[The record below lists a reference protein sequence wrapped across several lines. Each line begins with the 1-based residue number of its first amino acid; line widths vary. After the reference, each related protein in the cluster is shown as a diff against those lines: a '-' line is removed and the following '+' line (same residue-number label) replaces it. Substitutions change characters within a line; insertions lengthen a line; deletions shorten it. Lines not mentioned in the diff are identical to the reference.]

1 MRSCLLCKTA
11 DLWFYDSRKGGFRLN
26 DFNTLKKAAR
36 KSDPDL
42 PAYKL
47 AVIGNCAT
55 QHIATAIKGEAFL
68 RGLSI
73 DVFDADYDQIDAQTM
88 DGGSKLYSFAPN
100 AVLLVMCTEKL
111 YEGFCSTP
119 VEKRPSFADDTIA
132 RIRMYWT
139 LISEK
144 LQTSI
149 LQFSFAYLN
158 DGSMGNYAL
167 REPCSFSYQL
177 SRLNFLLGQSAAEHK
192 GVYLVDINAIQSRLG
207 TSHFKDDK
215 LYYVAKMPFSLE
227 ALPHL
232 AEQTV
237 NMITALRGSIKK
249 CVIVDLDNTL
259 WGGVI
264 GDDGLDGIEIGEL
277 GTGHAFSEFQL
288 YLKELK
294 KRGIILAVCS
304 KNNEDTAKLPFE
316 KHPEMVLRL
325 DDFALFVANWQD
337 KASNIRFIQ
346 QTLNIG
352 MDSIVFLDDNPF
364 ERGVVR
370 SLIPDIT
377 VPELPDDPALY
388 LSYIRSLDLFET
400 ASFSS
405 ADADRTEQYRQ
416 EADRSALVAKFTSYD
431 EYLLALEMS
440 AQAAPFDKF
449 HYPRIAQL
457 TQRSNQFNLRT
468 VRYTESEIESVANDD
483 NHITRYYCLHDKY
496 GDYGLISVVIMD
508 KREDSSLFISE
519 WLMSCRVLKRGM
531 EEFIVNDI
539 IRTASQCGCTK
550 VIGEYI
556 PSPKN
561 AMVADLYERMGFE
574 KCGGY
579 YIADVSTYK
588 MHKTNITEESK

>member
-1 MRSCLLCKTA
+1 M
-11 DLWFYDSRKGGFRLN
+11 N
-26 DFNTLKKAAR
+26 DFNALKKAA
-36 KSDPDL
+36 KNVDSSFPS
-42 PAYKL
+42 YKL
-47 AVIGNCAT
+47 AILGDCAT
-55 QHIATAIKGEAFL
+55 QHIAKALKGDAAL
-68 RGLSI
+68 RKLNLNI
-73 DVFDADYDQIDAQTM
+73 FDSDYNQLQAQTM
-88 DGGSKLYSFAPN
+88 DADSELYAFAPD
-100 AVLLVMCTEKL
+100 AVLIVMCTEKL
-111 YEGFCSTP
+111 YEAFCSTP
-119 VEKRPSFADDTIA
+119 AEQRPKFAEDTLA
-132 RIRMYWT
+132 RISMYWE
-139 LISEK
+139 LISQHLK
-144 LQTSI
+144 TNI
-149 LQFSFAYLN
+149 LQFNFAYIN
-158 DGSMGNYAL
+158 DGCMGSYAL
-167 REPCSFSYQL
+167 REPSSFAYQL
-177 SRLNFLLGQSAAEHK
+177 AKLNYLLNQSAAEK
-192 GVYLVDINAIQSRLG
+192 KNIFPVDINAIQSFMG
-207 TSHFKDDK
+207 SASFKDDK

-227 ALPHL
+227 ALPYI
-232 AEQTV
+232 AARTV
-237 NMITALRGSIKK
+237 DVIKTLRGAIKK
-249 CVIVDLDNTL
+249 CVILDLDNTL

-277 GTGHAFSEFQL
+277 GTGHAFSEFQM

-316 KHPEMVLRL
+316 KHPEMVLHL
-325 DDFALFVANWQD
+325 DDFAIFVANWQD
-337 KASNIRFIQ
+337 KASNINFIQ

-352 MDSIVFLDDNPF
+352 MDSIVFFDDNPF

-377 VPELPDDPALY
+377 VPELPEDPALY
-388 LSYIRSLDLFET
+388 LSYIRSLNLFET

-416 EADRSALVAKFTSYD
+416 EADRTTLIAKFTSYD
-431 EYLLALEMS
+431 EYLKALEMH

-468 VRYTESEIESVANDD
+468 VRYTESEIEAVANDD
-483 NHITRYYCLHDKY
+483 NHITRYYCLNDKY

-508 KREDSSLFISE
+508 KRDKDTLFVSE

-531 EEFIVNDI
+531 EEFITNDI
-539 IRTASQCGCTK
+539 IRTAQANGCSK

-556 PSPKN
+556 PTPKN

-574 KCGGY
+574 KRDGY

-588 MHKTNITEESK
+588 MHNTNISEEEK

>member
-36 KSDPDL
+36 KSDPGL

-88 DGGSKLYSFAPN
+88 DGGSELYSFAPN

-119 VEKRPSFADDTIA
+119 VEKHPSFADDTIA

-192 GVYLVDINAIQSRLG
+192 GVYLVDINAIQGRLG
-207 TSHFKDDK
+207 TSLFKDDK

-294 KRGIILAVCS
+294 RRGIILAVCS

-325 DDFALFVANWQD
+325 EDFALFVANWQD

-431 EYLLALEMS
+431 EYLRALEMS

>member
-1 MRSCLLCKTA
+1 M
-11 DLWFYDSRKGGFRLN
+11 N

-36 KSDPDL
+36 KSDPGL
-42 PAYKL
+42 PVYKL

-73 DVFDADYDQIDAQTM
+73 DIFDADYDQIDAQTL
-88 DGGSKLYSFAPN
+88 DGGSELYSFAPN

-119 VEKRPSFADDTIA
+119 AEKRPSFADDTIA

-167 REPCSFSYQL
+167 REPCAFSYQL
-177 SRLNFLLGQSAAEHK
+177 SKLNFLLSQSAAENK
-192 GVYLVDINAIQSRLG
+192 GVYLVDINAIQGRLG
-207 TSHFKDDK
+207 TSLFKDDK

-294 KRGIILAVCS
+294 RRGIILAVCS

-431 EYLLALEMS
+431 EYLRALEMS

-539 IRTASQCGCTK
+539 IHTASQCGCTK

-561 AMVADLYERMGFE
+561 AMVADLYERIGFE

>member
-1 MRSCLLCKTA
+1 M
-11 DLWFYDSRKGGFRLN
+11 N

-36 KSDPDL
+36 KSDPGL

-68 RGLSI
+68 RGLFI

-88 DGGSKLYSFAPN
+88 DSGSELYSFAPN

-177 SRLNFLLGQSAAEHK
+177 SRLNFLLCQSAAENK

-431 EYLLALEMS
+431 EYLRALEMS

>member
-1 MRSCLLCKTA
+1 M
-11 DLWFYDSRKGGFRLN
+11 N

-68 RGLSI
+68 RGLFI

-88 DGGSKLYSFAPN
+88 GSGSELYSFAPN

-158 DGSMGNYAL
+158 DSSMGNYAL

-177 SRLNFLLGQSAAEHK
+177 SRLNFLLCQSAAENK

-294 KRGIILAVCS
+294 KRGIILAACS

-431 EYLLALEMS
+431 EYLRALEMS

-561 AMVADLYERMGFE
+561 AMVAELYERMGFE

>member
-1 MRSCLLCKTA
+1 M
-11 DLWFYDSRKGGFRLN
+11 N

-36 KSDPDL
+36 KSDPGL

-68 RGLSI
+68 RGLFI

-88 DGGSKLYSFAPN
+88 DSGSELYSFAPN

-158 DGSMGNYAL
+158 DSSMGNYAL

-177 SRLNFLLGQSAAEHK
+177 SRLNFLLCQSAAENK

-215 LYYVAKMPFSLE
+215 LYYVATMPFSLE

-431 EYLLALEMS
+431 EYLRALEMS

>member
-36 KSDPDL
+36 KSDPGL

-88 DGGSKLYSFAPN
+88 DGGSELYSFAPN

-192 GVYLVDINAIQSRLG
+192 GVYLVDINAIQGRLG
-207 TSHFKDDK
+207 TSLFKDDK

-294 KRGIILAVCS
+294 RRGIILAVCS

-431 EYLLALEMS
+431 EYLRALEMS

>member
-1 MRSCLLCKTA
+1 MS
-11 DLWFYDSRKGGFRLN
+11 

-36 KSDPDL
+36 RSDPGL

-55 QHIATAIKGEAFL
+55 QHISTAIKGEAFL

-88 DGGSKLYSFAPN
+88 DAGSELYAFAPN
-100 AVLLVMCTEKL
+100 AVLLIMCTEKL
-111 YEGFCSTP
+111 YESFCSTP
-119 VEKRPSFADDTIA
+119 VEKRSSFADDTAA

-139 LISEK
+139 LISSK
-144 LQTSI
+144 LQTNI

-167 REPCSFSYQL
+167 REPCSFPYQL
-177 SRLNFLLGQSAAEHK
+177 SKLSFLLCQSAAENK
-192 GVYLVDINAIQSRLG
+192 GVFLVDINAVQSRLG
-207 TSHFKDDK
+207 TTRFKDDK

-325 DDFALFVANWQD
+325 EDFALFVANWQD

-388 LSYIRSLDLFET
+388 LDYIRGLDLFET

-431 EYLLALEMS
+431 EYLRALEMS

-483 NHITRYYCLHDKY
+483 SHITRYYCLHDKY

-508 KREDSSLFISE
+508 RRDDASLFISE

-588 MHKTNITEESK
+588 MHKTNITEEST

>member
-1 MRSCLLCKTA
+1 M
-11 DLWFYDSRKGGFRLN
+11 N

-36 KSDPDL
+36 KSNPGL

-88 DGGSKLYSFAPN
+88 DSGSELYSFAPN

-177 SRLNFLLGQSAAEHK
+177 SRLNFLLCQSAAENK

-431 EYLLALEMS
+431 EYLRALEMS

-508 KREDSSLFISE
+508 KREDFSLFISE

>member
-1 MRSCLLCKTA
+1 M
-11 DLWFYDSRKGGFRLN
+11 N

-88 DGGSKLYSFAPN
+88 DSGSELYSFAPN

-177 SRLNFLLGQSAAEHK
+177 SRLNFLLCQSAAENK

-431 EYLLALEMS
+431 EYLRALEMS

>member
-1 MRSCLLCKTA
+1 M
-11 DLWFYDSRKGGFRLN
+11 N

-36 KSDPDL
+36 KSDPGL

-88 DGGSKLYSFAPN
+88 DSGSELYSFAPN

-177 SRLNFLLGQSAAEHK
+177 SRLNFLLCQSAAENK

-431 EYLLALEMS
+431 EYLRALEMS

>member
-1 MRSCLLCKTA
+1 M
-11 DLWFYDSRKGGFRLN
+11 N

-36 KSDPDL
+36 KSDPGL
-42 PAYKL
+42 PVYKL

-73 DVFDADYDQIDAQTM
+73 DVFDADYDQIDAQTL
-88 DGGSKLYSFAPN
+88 DGGSELYSFAPN

-119 VEKRPSFADDTIA
+119 AEKRPSFADDTIA

-167 REPCSFSYQL
+167 REPCAFSYQL
-177 SRLNFLLGQSAAEHK
+177 SRLNFLLSQSAAENK
-192 GVYLVDINAIQSRLG
+192 GVYLVDINAIQGRLG
-207 TSHFKDDK
+207 TSLFKDDK

-294 KRGIILAVCS
+294 RRGIILAVCS

-388 LSYIRSLDLFET
+388 LSYIRSLNLFET

-431 EYLLALEMS
+431 EYLRALEMS

-508 KREDSSLFISE
+508 KLEDSSLFISE

>member
-1 MRSCLLCKTA
+1 MS
-11 DLWFYDSRKGGFRLN
+11 

-36 KSDPDL
+36 RSDPGL

-55 QHIATAIKGEAFL
+55 QHISTAIKGEAFL

-88 DGGSKLYSFAPN
+88 DAGSELYAFAPN
-100 AVLLVMCTEKL
+100 AVLLIMCTEKL
-111 YEGFCSTP
+111 YESFCSTP
-119 VEKRPSFADDTIA
+119 VEKRSSFADDTAA

-139 LISEK
+139 LISSK
-144 LQTSI
+144 LQTNI

-167 REPCSFSYQL
+167 REPCSFPYQL
-177 SRLNFLLGQSAAEHK
+177 SKLNFLLCQSAAENK
-192 GVYLVDINAIQSRLG
+192 GVFLVDINAVQSRLG
-207 TSHFKDDK
+207 TARFKDDK

-325 DDFALFVANWQD
+325 EDFALFVANWQD

-388 LSYIRSLDLFET
+388 LDYIRGLDLFET

-431 EYLLALEMS
+431 EYLRALEMS
-440 AQAAPFDKF
+440 AKAAPFDKF

-483 NHITRYYCLHDKY
+483 SHITRYYCLHDKY

-508 KREDSSLFISE
+508 RRDDASLFISE

-588 MHKTNITEESK
+588 MHKTNITEEST

>member
-1 MRSCLLCKTA
+1 M
-11 DLWFYDSRKGGFRLN
+11 N

-68 RGLSI
+68 RGLFI

-88 DGGSKLYSFAPN
+88 DSGSELYSFAPN

-158 DGSMGNYAL
+158 DSSMGNYAL

-177 SRLNFLLGQSAAEHK
+177 SRLNFLLCQSAAENK

-294 KRGIILAVCS
+294 KRGIILAACS

-431 EYLLALEMS
+431 EYLRALEMS

>member
-1 MRSCLLCKTA
+1 MS
-11 DLWFYDSRKGGFRLN
+11 

-36 KSDPDL
+36 KAEPGSA
-42 PAYKL
+42 AYKL

-68 RGLSI
+68 RGLPI

-88 DGGSKLYSFAPN
+88 DAGSELYGFAPN
-100 AVLLVMCTEKL
+100 AVLLIMCTEKL
-111 YEGFCSTP
+111 YEGFCAVP
-119 VEKRPSFADDTIA
+119 AEKRTSFADDTAA
-132 RIRMYWT
+132 RIKMYWA
-139 LISEK
+139 LMSEK
-144 LQTSI
+144 MQTNI

-158 DGSMGNYAL
+158 DGAMGNYAL
-167 REPCSFSYQL
+167 REPCSFAYQL
-177 SRLNFLLGQSAAEHK
+177 TRLNFLLCQAAAEVK
-192 GVYLVDINAIQSRLG
+192 GVFLVDINTVQYRLG
-207 TSHFKDDK
+207 AAHFKDDK

-227 ALPHL
+227 ALPLL

-237 NMITALRGSIKK
+237 NMITALRGCIKK
-249 CVIVDLDNTL
+249 CVILDLDNTL

-277 GTGHAFSEFQL
+277 GTGHAFSELQL

-304 KNNEDTAKLPFE
+304 KNDEFTAKLPFE

-325 DDFALFVANWQD
+325 DDFAVFVANWQD

-377 VPELPDDPALY
+377 VPDLPDDPALY

-416 EADRSALVAKFTSYD
+416 EADRSALVAKFESYD
-431 EYLLALEMS
+431 EYLRALEMS

-508 KREDSSLFISE
+508 RRDDNSLFISE

-539 IRTASQCGCTK
+539 IRTARQSGCKK

-574 KCGGY
+574 KSGGY
-579 YIADVSTYK
+579 YIADAATYK
-588 MHKTNITEESK
+588 MHKTNITEEEK

>member
-36 KSDPDL
+36 KSDPGL

-88 DGGSKLYSFAPN
+88 DGGSELYSFAPN

-167 REPCSFSYQL
+167 QEPCSFSYQL

-192 GVYLVDINAIQSRLG
+192 GVYLVDINAIQGRLG
-207 TSHFKDDK
+207 TSLFKDDK

-294 KRGIILAVCS
+294 RRGIILAVCS

-431 EYLLALEMS
+431 EYLRALEMS

>member
-36 KSDPDL
+36 KSDPGL

-431 EYLLALEMS
+431 EYLRALEMS

>member
-1 MRSCLLCKTA
+1 M
-11 DLWFYDSRKGGFRLN
+11 N

-36 KSDPDL
+36 KSDPGL

-431 EYLLALEMS
+431 EYLRALEMS

>member
-1 MRSCLLCKTA
+1 MS
-11 DLWFYDSRKGGFRLN
+11 

-36 KSDPDL
+36 RSDPGL

-55 QHIATAIKGEAFL
+55 QHISTAIKGEAFL

-88 DGGSKLYSFAPN
+88 DAGSELYAFAPN
-100 AVLLVMCTEKL
+100 AVLLIMCTEKL
-111 YEGFCSTP
+111 YESFCSTP
-119 VEKRPSFADDTIA
+119 VEKRSSFADDTAA

-139 LISEK
+139 LISSK
-144 LQTSI
+144 LQTNI

-167 REPCSFSYQL
+167 REPCSFPYQL
-177 SRLNFLLGQSAAEHK
+177 SKLNFLLCQSAAENK
-192 GVYLVDINAIQSRLG
+192 GVFLVDINAVQSRLG
-207 TSHFKDDK
+207 TARFKDDK

-388 LSYIRSLDLFET
+388 LDYIRGLDLFET

-431 EYLLALEMS
+431 EYLRALEMS
-440 AQAAPFDKF
+440 AKAAPFDKF

-483 NHITRYYCLHDKY
+483 SHITRYYCLHDKY

-508 KREDSSLFISE
+508 RRDDASLFISE

-588 MHKTNITEESK
+588 MHKTNITEEST

>member
-1 MRSCLLCKTA
+1 M
-11 DLWFYDSRKGGFRLN
+11 N

-88 DGGSKLYSFAPN
+88 DSGSELYSFAPN

-431 EYLLALEMS
+431 EYLRALEMS

>member
-1 MRSCLLCKTA
+1 M
-11 DLWFYDSRKGGFRLN
+11 N

-68 RGLSI
+68 RGLFI

-88 DGGSKLYSFAPN
+88 DSGSELYSFAPN

-158 DGSMGNYAL
+158 DSSMGNYAL

-177 SRLNFLLGQSAAEHK
+177 SRLNFLLCQSAAENK

-294 KRGIILAVCS
+294 KRGIILAACS

-431 EYLLALEMS
+431 EYLRALEMS

-588 MHKTNITEESK
+588 MQETRNFCPSLFSSGYTP

>member
-1 MRSCLLCKTA
+1 M
-11 DLWFYDSRKGGFRLN
+11 N

-36 KSDPDL
+36 KSDPGL

-73 DVFDADYDQIDAQTM
+73 DVFDADYDQIDAQTL
-88 DGGSKLYSFAPN
+88 DGGSELYSFAPN

-119 VEKRPSFADDTIA
+119 MEKRPSFADDTIA

-167 REPCSFSYQL
+167 REPCAFSYQL
-177 SRLNFLLGQSAAEHK
+177 SKLNFLLSQSAAENK
-192 GVYLVDINAIQSRLG
+192 GVYLVDINAIQGRLG
-207 TSHFKDDK
+207 TSLFKDDK

-294 KRGIILAVCS
+294 RRGIILAVCS

-431 EYLLALEMS
+431 EYLRALEMS

>member
-1 MRSCLLCKTA
+1 M
-11 DLWFYDSRKGGFRLN
+11 N

-36 KSDPDL
+36 KSDPGL
-42 PAYKL
+42 PVYKL

-73 DVFDADYDQIDAQTM
+73 DIFDADYDQIDAQTL
-88 DGGSKLYSFAPN
+88 DGGSELYSFAPN

-119 VEKRPSFADDTIA
+119 AEKRPSFADDTIA

-167 REPCSFSYQL
+167 REPCAFSYQL
-177 SRLNFLLGQSAAEHK
+177 SKLNFLLSQSAAENK
-192 GVYLVDINAIQSRLG
+192 GVYLVDINAIQGRLG
-207 TSHFKDDK
+207 TSLFKDDK

-294 KRGIILAVCS
+294 RRGIILAVCS

-346 QTLNIG
+346 QKLNIG

-431 EYLLALEMS
+431 EYLRALEMS

-539 IRTASQCGCTK
+539 IHTASQCGCTK

-561 AMVADLYERMGFE
+561 AMVADLYERIGFE